1 MWVRVVTAA
10 VRMQRSA
17 RTYLTR
23 QFARHGSHIS
33 RHQTRTIL
41 LCNLVIASLFYPA
54 VVMYLLTT
62 SEDASTSFT
71 PECHERHRVH
81 HNNTAACVLGARA
94 PTNIWDVVRTSLADI
109 TGGGHVNRSDAD
121 YPVHDLHLL
130 WDETPSLEVV
140 PRPEQASGMPKVRME
155 QVLLTTDSVRQG
167 KGSPYGMLEP
177 HALLAAQQVQHDIEA
192 RMLPNNLS
200 CYELDGACLVLSP
213 LSYWPT
219 AADVQADWH
228 PAKSYT
234 GSPVRAVVTPP
245 VAPLHANTSI
255 PLLYSTTL
263 ASRWPYLPLF
273 SRAEFLVLSFFVHDE
288 PGTAAAWEN
297 IVRDVASTRHLALE
311 RPPGIEA
318 GDTYL
323 RVRCTH

>member
-1 MWVRVVTAA
+1 
-10 VRMQRSA
+10 
-17 RTYLTR
+17 
-23 QFARHGSHIS
+23 
-33 RHQTRTIL
+33 
-41 LCNLVIASLFYPA
+41 
-54 VVMYLLTT
+54 MYLLTT